1 MAIKSIRGKI
11 RCVMAQRSIFHR
23 ERFSEEDNAM
33 RLFTSKY
40 RVCVSKV
47 TIKSDLSQVISVG
60 RKNIK

>member
-1 MAIKSIRGKI
+1 
-11 RCVMAQRSIFHR
+11 MAQRSIFHR